1 MIRTAAFAS
10 SLILMGACAA
20 PSAGPHS
27 EAPPLA
33 VASIEQVWVAE
44 GFESP
49 EGVAVAP
56 DGAYLI
62 SNVVGDGSAKDGDGY
77 ISRLAPDGTVT
88 ERHWAAKLDAPKGM
102 AVLDGDLYATD
113 IDAVVSFDATTG
125 KRLGKVQI
133 QGAKFLN
140 DATVWNGAVFVSD
153 SGDAAIYR
161 VEDGAAAL
169 WLQDERLAGVNG
181 LLGDGDRML
190 ISTMTTGS
198 LFSVT
203 ADGELTEIAS
213 GMENADGIGLVP
225 GGGYLVSSWPGQI
238 HYVGEDGVVTT
249 LFDEPVSQNDLTVIG
264 DTVIVPNWRQNTVTM
279 WKVRR

>member
-1 MIRTAAFAS
+1 MFRSIALTS
-10 SLILMGACAA
+10 SSIVLAACAA
-20 PSAGPHS
+20 TTT
-27 EAPPLA
+27 EAVPEPLA
-33 VASIEQVWVAE
+33 VASISQVRVSE

-49 EGVAVAP
+49 EGAAQAP
-56 DGAYLI
+56 DGGYFI
-62 SNVVGDGSAKDGDGY
+62 SNVVGEGTDKDGNGY
-77 ISRLAPDGTVT
+77 ITHIGPDGTII

-102 AVLDGDLYATD
+102 AVLDSALHVTD
-113 IDAVVSFDATTG
+113 IDAVVSFDAATG
-125 KRLGKVQI
+125 KRLGKVLI
-133 QGAKFLN
+133 EGAKFLN
-140 DATVWNGAVFVSD
+140 DATVWGGAVFVSD

-161 VEDGAAAL
+161 IEDGAAEL

-181 LLGDGDRML
+181 LLGDGERML

-203 ADGELTEIAS
+203 AEGELTEIAS

-238 HYVGEDGVVTT
+238 HYVGEDGAVTT

-279 WKVRR
+279 WTVGREL

>member
-1 MIRTAAFAS
+1 MFRSIALTS
-10 SLILMGACAA
+10 SSIVLAACAA
-20 PSAGPHS
+20 TTTEPVPK
-27 EAPPLA
+27 PLA
-33 VASIEQVWVAE
+33 VASISQVRVSE

-49 EGVAVAP
+49 EGAAQAP
-56 DGAYLI
+56 DGGYFI
-62 SNVVGDGSAKDGDGY
+62 SNVVGEGADKDGNGY
-77 ISRLAPDGTVT
+77 ITHIGSDGTII

-102 AVLDGDLYATD
+102 AVLHGALHVTD
-113 IDAVVSFDATTG
+113 IDAVVSFDAATG
-125 KRLGKVQI
+125 KRLGKVRI
-133 QGAKFLN
+133 EGAKFLN
-140 DATVWNGAVFVSD
+140 DATVWSDAVFVSD

-161 VEDGAAAL
+161 MEDGAAEL

-181 LLGDGDRML
+181 LLGDGERML

-203 ADGELTEIAS
+203 AEGELTEIAS

-238 HYVGEDGVVTT
+238 HYVGEDGAVTT

-279 WKVRR
+279 WTVGREL